1 MSATNKTADFE
12 VGSVAHVSFRVR
24 CEGLGHGEEVF
35 LVMED
40 DPAMQKVRANLT
52 SSDERC
58 RFERVERR

>member
-40 DPAMQKVRANLT
+40 DPAMQKVREIMK
-52 SSDERC
+52 ERKEEGGC
-58 RFERVERR
+58 